1 MKFLTELLPQKLSSI
16 RMLLVVLVG
25 VFFGTGII
33 IVSSF
38 AVFMLPMLKSFCMNR
53 TEISVVITIFSWS
66 GAITSPFIGR
76 LIDRYG
82 VRKVLVPNMCLFGAA
97 IIALAFTGSSK
108 WQLYFHFLLAGLATP
123 GLAGFAKLLSLWYH
137 QRRGIILATLSVGL
151 ALSGAVI
158 PNIVQ
163 MVISSY
169 NWQAAYISIGLLV
182 LLIALP
188 AAAFMSEPAT
198 IICEKSSEPVLKK
211 GASLLSALRNGAFWR
226 ITCGLGIV
234 TMSIQGIQ
242 THLIAILDSRGIIAN
257 DLGLFLFP
265 AIAVG
270 TLLGQLTAG
279 SLLDRFDSP
288 RIVLPLTLTS
298 MVGLLLFQSSNNTL
312 SLIISCTL
320 LAFGTF
326 GEIGTAPYLFTRYFG
341 LSSFATIYAINYSI
355 SVAFFGISPVISGV
369 IYDLTGTYNF
379 AILFYFILLIIS
391 LLLIFFMKPYE
402 YDKGGNCLN
411 EYLLP
416 SSEPSI

>member
-1 MKFLTELLPQKLSSI
+1 LTELFPQKLSSLH
-16 RMLLVVLVG
+16 MLLVVSVG
-25 VFFGTGII
+25 VFFGTGIL

-38 AVFMLPMLKSFCMNR
+38 SVFMLPMLKSFSMNR
-53 TEISVVITIFSWS
+53 TEISAVITIFSWS

-82 VRKVLVPNMCLFGAA
+82 IRKVLVPNTCLFGVT

-108 WQLYFHFLLAGLATP
+108 WQVYFHFLLAGLTTP
-123 GLAGFAKLLSLWYH
+123 GLAGFAKILSLWYD
-137 QRRGIILATLSVGL
+137 QRRGIVLATLSVGL

-158 PNIVQ
+158 PNIAQ
-163 MVISSY
+163 IVISSY
-169 NWQAAYISIGLLV
+169 SWQAAYILIGFIV

-188 AAAFMSEPAT
+188 ATAFISEPET
-198 IICEKSSEPVLKK
+198 IVCEKPSEPVYKK
-211 GASLLSALRNGAFWR
+211 GASLLSALHNGAFWR

-234 TMSIQGIQ
+234 TMSVQGIQ
-242 THLIAILDSRGIIAN
+242 THLIAILDSRGITTN
-257 DLGLFLFP
+257 DLGFYLFP
-265 AIAVG
+265 AIAGG

-298 MVGLLLFQSSNNTL
+298 MVGLILFQSSNNTL

-341 LSSFATIYAINYSI
+341 LGSFATIYAINYSI
-355 SVAFFGISPVISGV
+355 SVAFFGISPMISGV
-369 IYDLTGTYNF
+369 IYDLTGSYNF
-379 AILFYFILLIIS
+379 AIFFYFMLLIIS

-402 YDKGGNCLN
+402 YDRGGNCLN

-416 SSEPSI
+416 SSETSI